1 MEKTGTLAQG
11 KRVTRKK
18 TVENSAQTNH
28 EKVAI
33 SHEERHRMIAE
44 AAHFR
49 AQKRSLPE
57 QSDALADWLA
67 AEAEIDAMIAEMLGA
82 CRT

>member
-1 MEKTGTLAQG
+1 
-11 KRVTRKK
+11 
-18 TVENSAQTNH
+18 
-28 EKVAI
+28 
-33 SHEERHRMIAE
+33 MIAE

-67 AEAEIDAMIAEMLGA
+67 AEAEIDAMIAMMLA
-82 CRT
+82 DLISRE